1 MAPDRIERLGNSL
14 IQHGKGNDRVYL
26 MKLKDADVPG
36 VIEEIEALA
45 EENAYSKIFA
55 KIPVRAS
62 EDFLEAAYEI
72 EANVPNFFGG
82 REDGLFIGKYL
93 AEWRR
98 EDETEALADRVL
110 HTSFGKAGDGGRR
123 QPLPADSELRE
134 MTVADTS
141 AMAAFYRAVFD
152 TYPFPIFDPAYLED
166 TMASHIRYFGVLSG
180 GAIRALASS
189 ETDPAQKHVEMTDFA
204 TTPPE
209 RGKGLAAALLGHME
223 DAMSDEGF
231 LTAYTIARAAS
242 FGMNIAFAKGGYTF
256 GGRLTNNTNI
266 GGRLESMNV
275 WFKPLVRVIDS
286 GG

>member
-14 IQHGKGNDRVYL
+14 IQHGKNNDRVYL
-26 MKLKDADVPG
+26 MKLKDDDVPS
-36 VIEEIEALA
+36 VIEGIETLA

-98 EDETEALADRVL
+98 EDEAEAAADQVL
-110 HTSFGKAGDGGRR
+110 HASFAKAKGGGECK
-123 QPLPADSELRE
+123 PLPADSELRE
-134 MTVADTS
+134 MTVADTP
-141 AMAAFYRAVFD
+141 AMAAFYSEVFD
-152 TYPFPIFDPAYLED
+152 TYPFPIFDPAYLEE

-180 GAIRALASS
+180 DTICALASS
-189 ETDPAQKHVEMTDFA
+189 ETDTSQKHVEMTDFA
-204 TTPPE
+204 TMPPE
-209 RGKGLAAALLGHME
+209 RGKGLAAMLLWHME

-231 LTAYTIARAAS
+231 LTAYTIARAES
-242 FGMNIAFAKGGYTF
+242 FGMNIAFAKCGYAF

-275 WFKPLVRVIDS
+275 WFKSLV
-286 GG
+286 